1 MALKPSFAAAP
12 HVSSAQLSAANTARD
27 GTGTVPI
34 VMTAA
39 ASGTRI
45 RAIHIKAIVT
55 TTAGMVRLF
64 LHDGAN
70 FHLWKEVPVTAITP
84 SATVE
89 SFSLNMT
96 EVTNP
101 ELLPL
106 TIPTGWSLRAAT
118 EKAEAIRVI
127 AEGAN
132 L

>member
-1 MALKPSFAAAP
+1 MALDPQFAAAP
-12 HVSSAQLSAANTARD
+12 HVSAAQLSVANTGRD
-27 GTGTVPI
+27 GTGTVPV

-45 RAIHIKAIVT
+45 RAIHVKAVAA

-64 LHDGAN
+64 LHDGTN
-70 FHLWKEVPVTAITP
+70 FHLWKEVPVSAVTP
-84 SATVE
+84 GASTE
-89 SFSLNMT
+89 TFSLSMT

-106 TIPTGWSLRAAT
+106 TMPSGWSLRAAT

-127 AEGAN
+127 AEGGN